1 MKEEKAKKTAR
12 TEKTEK
18 VWERVTQEFAPVC
31 DADCRVLILGTAPSK
46 KSREVG
52 FYYGH
57 PQNRFWRVLAA
68 VYKSDVPQSIDEKV
82 RFLLEHHI
90 ALWDVI
96 AECDIAGS
104 SDSSIKNVVPAE
116 LSVILDHAPIRTIYA
131 NGAKAYDLY
140 QKYTYPV
147 TGRDIRKLPS
157 TSPANAAFQM
167 ERLLGAWQEI
177 LEKHQI

>member
-1 MKEEKAKKTAR
+1 MPSHIIHPIP
-12 TEKTEK
+12 
-18 VWERVTQEFAPVC
+18 PVF
-31 DADCRVLILGTAPSK
+31 DTDSRILILGSFPSV
-46 KSREVG
+46 KSRESC
-52 FYYGH
+52 FFYGH
-57 PQNRFWRVLAA
+57 PQNRFWKVIAA
-68 VYKSDVPQSIDEKV
+68 LFEEPVPGKIPEKKD
-82 RFLLEHHI
+82 LLLKHHI

-177 LEKHQI
+177 LEKHDTDSVSEK

>member
-1 MKEEKAKKTAR
+1 MKSQEYQKL
-12 TEKTEK
+12 
-18 VWERVTQEFAPVC
+18 QHEFAPVY
-31 DADCRVLILGTAPSK
+31 DTNSKILILGSFPSV
-46 KSREVG
+46 KSREQQ
-52 FYYGH
+52 FFYGH
-57 PQNRFWRVLAA
+57 PQNRFWKVIAA
-68 VYKSDVPQSIDEKV
+68 LFEEPVPERIPEKKD
-82 RFLLEHHI
+82 LLLKHHI

>member
-1 MKEEKAKKTAR
+1 M
-12 TEKTEK
+12 
-18 VWERVTQEFAPVC
+18 
-31 DADCRVLILGTAPSK
+31 
-46 KSREVG
+46 
-52 FYYGH
+52 
-57 PQNRFWRVLAA
+57 
-68 VYKSDVPQSIDEKV
+68 
-82 RFLLEHHI
+82 LLSHGI

-157 TSPANAAFQM
+157 TSPANAAWTL
-167 ERLLGAWQEI
+167 EKLEGAWGI
-177 LEKHQI
+177 ITDYLK

>member
-1 MKEEKAKKTAR
+1 MAELTHVDHCA
-12 TEKTEK
+12 
-18 VWERVTQEFAPVC
+18 FGPLY
-31 DADCRVLILGTAPSK
+31 DADSEVLVLGSIPSP
-46 KSREVG
+46 KSREMK

-57 PQNRFWRVLAA
+57 PQNRFWKVIATLFEEP
-68 VYKSDVPQSIDEKV
+68 VPEGIPEKKA
-82 RFLLEHHI
+82 LLLKYHI

>member
-1 MKEEKAKKTAR
+1 MKLDETKRQRIVHPIPPLYDKDSKI
-12 TEKTEK
+12 
-18 VWERVTQEFAPVC
+18 
-31 DADCRVLILGTAPSK
+31 LILGSFPSV
-46 KSREVG
+46 KSREEA
-52 FYYGH
+52 FFYGH
-57 PQNRFWRVLAA
+57 PQNRFWKVIATLFEEP
-68 VYKSDVPQSIDEKV
+68 VPEGIPEKKA
-82 RFLLEHHI
+82 LLLKYHI

-157 TSPANAAFQM
+157 TRPANAAFQM

>member
-1 MKEEKAKKTAR
+1 MLVHPFPPVYDAKS
-12 TEKTEK
+12 EI
-18 VWERVTQEFAPVC
+18 
-31 DADCRVLILGTAPSK
+31 LILGSFPSV
-46 KSREVG
+46 KSRENM

-157 TSPANAAFQM
+157 TSPANAVFQM

-177 LEKHQI
+177 LEKHDTDSVSEK

>member
-1 MKEEKAKKTAR
+1 MEYQTIIHPFEPVFDAK
-12 TEKTEK
+12 
-18 VWERVTQEFAPVC
+18 
-31 DADCRVLILGTAPSK
+31 CRVLILGSLPSV
-46 KSREVG
+46 KSRQND

-68 VYKSDVPQSIDEKV
+68 ALGEPVPRTIADKK
-82 RFLLEHHI
+82 RLLLTHHI

-177 LEKHQI
+177 LEKHDTDPVSEK

>member
-1 MKEEKAKKTAR
+1 M
-12 TEKTEK
+12 TEYEHIEHT
-18 VWERVTQEFAPVC
+18 FAPVY
-31 DADCRVLILGTAPSK
+31 DADSLVLILGTLPSV
-46 KSREVG
+46 KSRENH

-57 PQNRFWRVLAA
+57 KQNRFWKVIAA
-68 VYKSDVPQSIDEKV
+68 LFEEPVPEKIPEKKD
-82 RFLLEHHI
+82 LLLKHHI

-177 LEKHQI
+177 LKKHDTDSVSEK

>member
-1 MKEEKAKKTAR
+1 M
-12 TEKTEK
+12 
-18 VWERVTQEFAPVC
+18 
-31 DADCRVLILGTAPSK
+31 
-46 KSREVG
+46 
-52 FYYGH
+52 
-57 PQNRFWRVLAA
+57 
-68 VYKSDVPQSIDEKV
+68 
-82 RFLLEHHI
+82 
-90 ALWDVI
+90 I

-167 ERLLGAWQEI
+167 GRLLGAWQEI
-177 LEKHQI
+177 FEKHDTDPVSEK